1 MKILSLLFLTLF
13 LGKGC
18 EGDKKQDIETAVI
31 EYVANTRGF
40 YQKITIEKQ
49 MVFISNDRSGKEKIE
64 PTKISDT
71 DWKELIDLFQDVN
84 LDEIKDLK
92 SPTEK
97 RLYDGAAIAN
107 IKITY
112 KGISYESPSFDHG
125 FPPFE
130 IKKLVNKINS
140 FAKQKDEN

>member
-49 MVFISNDRSGKEKIE
+49 MVSISNDRSGKEKIE
-64 PTKISDT
+64 PTKISDA
-71 DWKELIDLFQDVN
+71 DWKILIDLFQDLN

-112 KGISYESPSFDHG
+112 KGITYESPSFDHG
-125 FPPFE
+125 FPPYE

>member
-18 EGDKKQDIETAVI
+18 DRDKKQDVDSAVI

-64 PTKISDT
+64 PIKISDT
-71 DWKELIDLFQDVN
+71 DWKILIDLFQDVN

>member
-18 EGDKKQDIETAVI
+18 EGDKKQDIETALI

-49 MVFISNDRSGKEKIE
+49 MVFISNDRSGKEKTE
-64 PTKISDT
+64 PTKISDA

>member
-18 EGDKKQDIETAVI
+18 EGGKKQDIETAVI

-40 YQKITIEKQ
+40 YQKVTIEKQ
-49 MVFISNDRSGKEKIE
+49 MVFVSNDRSRKDKTE
-64 PTKISDT
+64 PTKISDA
-71 DWKELIDLFQDVN
+71 DWKELIDLFQDLN

-107 IKITY
+107 INITY

-125 FPPFE
+125 FPPYE